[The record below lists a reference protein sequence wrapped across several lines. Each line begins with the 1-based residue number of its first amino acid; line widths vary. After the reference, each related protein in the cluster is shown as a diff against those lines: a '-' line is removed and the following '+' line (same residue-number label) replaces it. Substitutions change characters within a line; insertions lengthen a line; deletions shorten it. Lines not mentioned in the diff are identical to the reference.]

1 MALND
6 MHDVQDVSQIYDEVS
21 DWHVNAGGE
30 KVVAKR
36 LKGRFR
42 NLKWLGMSI
51 WSIFFIGPYL
61 RWDGQQAILFDI
73 PNRQFNLFEL
83 TVFPQD
89 IWMLSLTLLFF
100 AILLAAVTSVA
111 GRVFCGYFCFQTVWT
126 DIYTYIETKF
136 EGDTPQKAHKFKQA
150 PWSIDKLWRVS
161 AKHSLWIAIALLT
174 GISFAAWF
182 TDAFALWGDIFTL
195 QAPLPVWISMA
206 TFGIF
211 TYVFAGFMRE
221 QVCFW
226 LCPYARLQGV
236 MYDQDTVLPAYDAE
250 RGEPRGKLKKGQV
263 DTNKGSCIDCKVC
276 VAVCPTGI
284 DIRKGQQEGC
294 ITCGMCI
301 DACDSIMD
309 KTDQPRGLIRYA
321 SYKELHHDANV
332 LPLYKRPRVIIYSV
346 ILLTALAGIMYGF
359 ATLAPTEFKVIH
371 NRQPLFVKLSDGSIQ
386 NKYTLKLLNKTQQAI
401 EVRYQLSGLEGA
413 TLHGMND
420 QITVEPGKVVPLTA
434 LVRVHAEDINKAL
447 TPIEF
452 RANVINNPAIS
463 TVYESIFMGPK

>member
-1 MALND
+1 MAEQQATTAND
-6 MHDVQDVSQIYDEVS
+6 TNAIYEEVA
-21 DWHVNAGGE
+21 DWHINTGEE

-42 NLKWLGMSI
+42 LRKWMGMSV
-51 WSIFFIGPYL
+51 WSIFFLGPYL

-73 PNRQFNLFEL
+73 PDRQFRFFDL

-126 DIYTYIETKF
+126 DIYTFIETKL

-150 PWSIDKLWRVS
+150 PWTLDKTWRVLT
-161 AKHSLWIAIALLT
+161 KHSLWIAIALLT
-174 GISFAAWF
+174 GLSFCAWF
-182 TDAFALWGDIFTL
+182 TDAFQLWGDVFTL
-195 QAPLPVWISMA
+195 TAPMPVWGAIA
-206 TFGIF
+206 VFGVF
-211 TYVFAGFMRE
+211 TYGFAGFMRE

-250 RGEPRGKLKKGQV
+250 RGEPRGKLKKGAV
-263 DTNKGSCIDCKVC
+263 DGSKGSCIDCKVC

-294 ITCGMCI
+294 ITCGLCI

-321 SYKELHHDANV
+321 SYKELHHDQNV
-332 LPLYKRPRVIIYSV
+332 LPMYKRPRVIIYSL
-346 ILLTALAGIMYGF
+346 ILLLALSGIVYGF
-359 ATLAPTEFKVIH
+359 TTLSPTEFKVIH
-371 NRQPLFVKLSDGSIQ
+371 DRQPLYVRLSDGSIQ
-386 NKYTLKLLNKTQQAI
+386 NKYTLKLLNKTQLPLT
-401 EVRYQLSGLEGA
+401 VSYSVSGLEGA
-413 TLHGMND
+413 SLHGME
-420 QITVEPGKVVPLTA
+420 QEVIVEPGRVVPVTA
-434 LVRVHAEDINKAL
+434 LVRAPAEVTEDGLA
-447 TPIEF
+447 PITFEA
-452 RANVINNPAIS
+452 RVLEQPQLNTRYDS
-463 TVYESIFMGPK
+463 MFMAPE

>member
-1 MALND
+1 MSVND
-6 MHDVQDVSQIYDEVS
+6 MHDVESASNIYEEVA
-21 DWHVNAGGE
+21 DWHINTGEE

-42 NLKWLGMSI
+42 LRKWMGMSV
-51 WSIFFIGPYL
+51 WSLFFLVPYL
-61 RWDGQQAILFDI
+61 RWDGQQAILFNI
-73 PNRQFNLFEL
+73 PDRQFRFFDL

-126 DIYTYIETKF
+126 DIYTYIETKL

-150 PWSIDKLWRVS
+150 PWTWDKTWRVLS
-161 AKHSLWIAIALLT
+161 KHSLWIAIALLT
-174 GISFAAWF
+174 GLSFCAWF
-182 TDAFALWGDIFTL
+182 TDAYQLWGDIFTL
-195 QAPLPVWISMA
+195 EAPMPVWASMA
-206 TFGIF
+206 VFGIF
-211 TYVFAGFMRE
+211 TYGFAGFMRE

-250 RGEPRGKLKKGQV
+250 RGEPRGKLKKGAV
-263 DTNKGSCIDCKVC
+263 DGSKGSCIDCKVC

-294 ITCGMCI
+294 ITCGLCI

-321 SYKELHHDANV
+321 SYKELHHDQNV
-332 LPLYKRPRVIIYSV
+332 LPMYKRPRVIIYSL
-346 ILLTALAGIMYGF
+346 ILLLALSGIVYGF
-359 ATLAPTEFKVIH
+359 TTLSPTEFKVIH
-371 NRQPLFVKLSDGSIQ
+371 DRQPLYVRLSDGSIQ
-386 NKYTLKLLNKTQQAI
+386 NKYTLKLLNKTQQPI
-401 EVRYQLSGLEGA
+401 TVSYSVSGLAGA
-413 TLHGMND
+413 SLHGME
-420 QITVEPGKVVPLTA
+420 QEVIVEPGRVVPVTA
-434 LVRVHAEDINKAL
+434 LVRAPADVTEDGLAPITFEARVREQPDLSTTYNSMFM
-447 TPIEF
+447 TPE
-452 RANVINNPAIS
+452 
-463 TVYESIFMGPK
+463 